1 VDREIVRNVLKEK
14 RLLLKKEK
22 RLFLNEK
29 IAGAEGK
36 KSLFSSVDSFLI
48 NKPGLK
54 HPRQTT
60 TSFDSL
66 SELVLERFSNHFLKK
81 VTDSRTSLDSASCSL
96 TTEVPRNIPPFS
108 YFDCVSVAEITSL
121 IKESPSKSSLR
132 DPIPTSLLKQ
142 FVDVLAIAIIS
153 IVNLSLSFGV
163 FPDEMKL
170 AFVTPLL
177 KRPNLLSMTCYWR
190 WTGAILPFWPFL
202 AIARLFIPSTT

>member
-81 VTDSRTSLDSASCSL
+81 VTDIRTSLDSASCSS
-96 TTEVPRNIPPFS
+96 TTEVPRNIPSFS
-108 YFDCVSVAEITSL
+108 FFECVSAGDISFL
-121 IKESPSKSSLR
+121 IKECPSKSSSR
-132 DPIPTSLLKQ
+132 DPIPTSLLKNLLM
-142 FVDVLAIAIIS
+142 FWLF
-153 IVNLSLSFGV
+153 LSL
-163 FPDEMKL
+163 L
-170 AFVTPLL
+170 
-177 KRPNLLSMTCYWR
+177 
-190 WTGAILPFWPFL
+190 
-202 AIARLFIPSTT
+202 